1 MKYLNA
7 LNKINGLGAQ
17 KMKILL
23 DFFGAAENVWKAN
36 PADLKES
43 RIGEALAGK
52 IITEREKINPDE
64 EWEKMEKENI
74 RIVTLTDGNYPKL
87 LKEIPNPPYILY
99 VKSGDKEFSAKGGS
113 PPDGRAGASGG
124 NINLNERPMIAMV
137 GSRKFTQYGKQ
148 AAENFAR
155 ELARA
160 GIIIVS
166 GMALGID
173 SFAHRG
179 ALDGGG
185 KTIAVL
191 GSSLED
197 KNIGPRS
204 NYELSKNITENG
216 ALVSDFSLGIS
227 SVPGNFPARN
237 RLMAGMTLGTIVI
250 EAALE
255 SGSLITANL
264 ALEFNR
270 EVFSVPGSIFSPQ
283 SEGTNAL
290 IKSGA
295 KPAMSVK
302 DILEELNIEKRSAQD
317 QVKRIIPATPEEE
330 KILKKLS
337 QDPAHID
344 TIAKLTKLEAS
355 AVSATLAVMEMKGM
369 IRNIGGQNY
378 ILL

>member
-23 DFFGAAENVWKAN
+23 GFFGTAEKAWQ
-36 PADLKES
+36 ADLSQLERS
-43 RIGEALAGK
+43 RIGNNIAGK
-52 IITEREKINPDE
+52 IVSGREKINPDE
-64 EWEKMEKENI
+64 EWKKLEKENI
-74 RIVTLTDGNYPKL
+74 KVITLADDNYPQL

-99 VKSGDKEFSAKGGS
+99 VKHADKDF
-113 PPDGRAGASGG
+113 D
-124 NINLNERPMIAMV
+124 INSQPAVAIV

-160 GIIIVS
+160 GITVVS
-166 GMALGID
+166 GMAIGID

-179 ALDGGG
+179 ALNGGG

-204 NYELSKNITENG
+204 NYELSKNIIEDG
-216 ALVSDFSLGIS
+216 ALVSDFPVGVASF
-227 SVPGNFPARN
+227 PGNFPARN

-250 EAALE
+250 EAALD

-270 EVFSVPGSIFSPQ
+270 EVFAVPGSIFSPQ
-283 SEGTNAL
+283 SEGTNTL

-295 KPAMSVK
+295 KMATSVK

-317 QVKRIIPATPEEE
+317 QVKKIIPATPEEE
-330 KILKKLS
+330 KILKNLS
-337 QDPAHID
+337 QDPVHID

-369 IRNIGGQNY
+369 VRNIGGQNY
-378 ILL
+378 ISI

>member
-23 DFFGAAENVWKAN
+23 GFFGTAEKAWQ
-36 PADLKES
+36 ADLS
-43 RIGEALAGK
+43 RLERSGIGNNIAEK

-64 EWEKMEKENI
+64 EWTKLEKENI
-74 RIVTLTDGNYPKL
+74 RMITLADENYPKL

-99 VKSGDKEFSAKGGS
+99 VKCAEGAS
-113 PPDGRAGASGG
+113 ASGG
-124 NINLNERPMIAMV
+124 TFNFNQHPMIAMV
-137 GSRKFTQYGKQ
+137 GSRKYTQYGKQ

-160 GIIIVS
+160 GITVVS

-204 NYELSKNITENG
+204 NYELSRNIMENG
-216 ALVSDFSLGIS
+216 VLLSDFSLGIS

-250 EAALE
+250 EAASE

-270 EVFSVPGSIFSPQ
+270 EVFAVPGSIFSPQ

-302 DILEELNIEKRSAQD
+302 DILEELNIEKRSTQD

-369 IRNIGGQNY
+369 IKNIGGQNY
-378 ILL
+378 IIC

>member
-7 LNKINGLGAQ
+7 LNKINGIGCQ
-17 KMKILL
+17 KMKMLL
-23 DFFGAAENVWKAN
+23 GFFDSAEEAWQ
-36 PADLKES
+36 ADSSQLEKS
-43 RIGEALAGK
+43 GIGNNIAQK
-52 IITEREKINPDE
+52 IIEERKNINPDE
-64 EWEKMEKENI
+64 EWEKLEKENI
-74 RIVTLTDGNYPKL
+74 KMVTLTDENYPAL
-87 LKEIPNPPYILY
+87 LKEISSLPYIIY
-99 VKSGDKEFSAKGGS
+99 VKSAEDNYNF
-113 PPDGRAGASGG
+113 
-124 NINLNERPMIAMV
+124 NESPMIAIV

-148 AAENFAR
+148 TAENFAR

-160 GIIIVS
+160 GITVVS

-204 NYELSKNITENG
+204 NYELSRNIIENG
-216 ALVSDFSLGIS
+216 VLLSDFSLGIS

-250 EAALE
+250 EAASE

-270 EVFSVPGSIFSPQ
+270 EVFAVPGSIFSPQ
-283 SEGTNAL
+283 SEGTNTL

-295 KPAMSVK
+295 KMATSVK
-302 DILEELNIEKRSAQD
+302 DILEELNIERRSAQD
-317 QVKRIIPATPEEE
+317 QVKKIIPATPGEE
-330 KILKKLS
+330 KILKNLS
-337 QDPAHID
+337 QDPVHID

-355 AVSATLAVMEMKGM
+355 VVSGTLAVMEMKGFV
-369 IRNIGGQNY
+369 RNIGGQNY